1 MKAILK
7 GVEHSKGSFEGRDYE
22 NYKLHCV
29 AIRETE
35 NVKGIA
41 VSVIK
46 VNPSV
51 FEKFMQGKTDEMVL
65 DKKIDIE
72 VAIINNKQVVQ
83 FIELLK

>member
-7 GVEHSKGSFEGRDYE
+7 GIEHSKGNFDGIVYD

-29 AIRETE
+29 SIRETV

-41 VSVIK
+41 VSVVK

-51 FEKFMQGKTDEMVL
+51 FENFMQGKTDEMVL

-83 FIELLK
+83 YIDLIK